1 MSGDV
6 WRDLAKEIAKT
17 LNDEKKSPLDKVSGE
32 WVLDDMETID
42 FFEKIIKEFVKERI
56 IQVYFK
62 GTKG

>member
-6 WRDLAKEIAKT
+6 WRDLAEEIAKT
-17 LNDEKKSPLDKVSGE
+17 LDDEKKSPLDKVSGE

-56 IQVYFK
+56 VHLYFK